1 MYFYHAGKTK
11 KILASIMIG
20 KLIYNRLVTD
30 STIVALVGDKIYPD
44 ITPQDVQYPF
54 VVYTII
60 NSLPVDFK
68 DGQSN
73 LEEINVQLDVY
84 TKSYDD
90 TQDLANKIRN
100 RLDRFAG
107 TVEGVEVQTIKY
119 MSSDSQVY
127 NADLNVYWMSVDFM
141 AKMKR

>member
-1 MYFYHAGKTK
+1 
-11 KILASIMIG
+11 MIG

-30 STIVALVGDKIYPD
+30 STILALVGDKIYPD
-44 ITPQDVQYPF
+44 IVPQDVQYPF

-100 RLDRFAG
+100 RLDRFVG
-107 TVEGVEVQTIKY
+107 TVEGIEVQTIKY

-127 NADLNVYWMSVDFM
+127 NADLNVYWMSIDFM